1 MATREILHIDVD
13 AFFASVE
20 QMDNPELKGKPVIV
34 GGSTGLRGVVSTASY
49 EARRFGVHSAQPMTE
64 ARRLCPEGVFLQV
77 RMDRYQDVSRRI
89 HKIFC
94 SYTPKVE
101 PISIDEAFLDVG
113 GCEKLFGKSED
124 IAIVIKA
131 HVRKEIGLTCSVGV
145 APNKF
150 LAKIASEIRKPD
162 GLVVVREDEKESF
175 LADLPVSRMWG
186 VGKVTER
193 KLQNI
198 GLHTI
203 GELRRLSLF
212 QLKNI
217 FGKFGI
223 RVYQLCR
230 GIDDRLIISKRETK
244 SISSETTFLHDIS
257 PGELLEKTLQDLS
270 IEVASRLN
278 NENLWARSIQLKIRF
293 ADFKTITRSCTYG
306 EAANS
311 PKLIWQRARE
321 LLDNKVDLSYGK
333 VRLIGLAAFNISI
346 QRQMH
351 LFTSEKTQ
359 RLRGVVKKI
368 EKRYGGAAIR
378 KGSILQKNTQEP
390 FFPEDKKGQI
400 DNC

>member
-1 MATREILHIDVD
+1 MANREILHVDVD

-20 QMDNPELKGKPVIV
+20 QMDNPELKGKPIIV

-64 ARRLCPEGVFLQV
+64 ARRLCPQGVFLKV
-77 RMDRYQDVSRRI
+77 RMGRYQEVSRRI
-89 HKIFC
+89 HKILS
-94 SYTPKVE
+94 SYTPKIE
-101 PISIDEAFLDVG
+101 PISIDEAFLDVT
-113 GCEKLFGKSED
+113 GCERLFGKAED
-124 IAIVIKA
+124 IARAIKTRI
-131 HVRKEIGLTCSVGV
+131 RKEIGLTCSVGI

-150 LAKIASEIRKPD
+150 LAKIASEMRKPD
-162 GLVVVREDEKESF
+162 GLVEVREDEKESF
-175 LADLPVSRMWG
+175 LVDLPVSKMWG

-193 KLQNI
+193 KLQQM

-217 FGKFGI
+217 FGKFGV

-257 PGELLEKTLQDLS
+257 PGELLERTLQDLS
-270 IEVASRLN
+270 VEVASRLN

-293 ADFKTITRSCTYG
+293 ADFKTITRSSTYE
-306 EAANS
+306 EATNS

-321 LLDNKVDLSYGK
+321 LLDKKVDFSYGK
-333 VRLIGLAAFNISI
+333 VRLIGLVAFNISI
-346 QRQMH
+346 YRQMD
-351 LFTSEKTQ
+351 LFASDKTQ
-359 RLRGVVKKI
+359 RLRGVI
-368 EKRYGGAAIR
+368 ETLRCR
-378 KGSILQKNTQEP
+378 NL
-390 FFPEDKKGQI
+390 
-400 DNC
+400 

>member
-1 MATREILHIDVD
+1 MATREILHVDVD

-64 ARRLCPEGVFLQV
+64 ARRLCPQGVFLKV
-77 RMDRYQDVSRRI
+77 RMNRYQEVSRRI
-89 HKIFC
+89 HKILS

-101 PISIDEAFLDVG
+101 PISIDEAFLDVT
-113 GCEKLFGKSED
+113 GCERLFGKAED
-124 IAIVIKA
+124 IARAIKTRI
-131 HVRKEIGLTCSVGV
+131 RKEIGLTCSVGV

-150 LAKIASEIRKPD
+150 LAKIASEMRKPD
-162 GLVVVREDEKESF
+162 GLVLVREDEKESF
-175 LADLPVSRMWG
+175 LVGLPVSKMWG

-193 KLQNI
+193 KLQQM

-217 FGKFGI
+217 FGKFGV

-230 GIDDRLIISKRETK
+230 GIDDRVIISKRETK

-257 PGELLEKTLQDLS
+257 PGELLERTLQDLS
-270 IEVASRLN
+270 VEVASRLN

-293 ADFKTITRSCTYG
+293 ADFKTITRSSTYE
-306 EAANS
+306 EATNS

-321 LLDNKVDLSYGK
+321 LLDKKVDFSYGK
-333 VRLIGLAAFNISI
+333 VRLIGLVAFNLSI
-346 QRQMH
+346 YRQMD
-351 LFTSEKTQ
+351 LFASEKTQ
-359 RLRGVVKKI
+359 RLRGAIKKV
-368 EKRYGGAAIR
+368 EKKYGGAAIR
-378 KGSILQKNTQEP
+378 KGSIL
-390 FFPEDKKGQI
+390 
-400 DNC
+400 

>member
-1 MATREILHIDVD
+1 MVHVDVD

-64 ARRLCPEGVFLQV
+64 ARRLCPQGVFLKV
-77 RMDRYQDVSRRI
+77 RMDRYQEVSRRI
-89 HKIFC
+89 HKILS
-94 SYTPKVE
+94 SYTPKIE
-101 PISIDEAFLDVG
+101 PVSIDEAFLDVT
-113 GCEKLFGKSED
+113 GCERLFGKAED
-124 IAIVIKA
+124 IARAIKTRI
-131 HVRKEIGLTCSVGV
+131 RKEIGLTCSVGV

-150 LAKIASEIRKPD
+150 LAKIASEMRKPN

-175 LADLPVSRMWG
+175 LVDLPVSKMWG
-186 VGKVTER
+186 VGKVTEG
-193 KLQNI
+193 KLQQM

-217 FGKFGI
+217 FGKFGV

-230 GIDDRLIISKRETK
+230 GIDDRVIISKRETK

-257 PGELLEKTLQDLS
+257 PGELLERTLQDLS
-270 IEVASRLN
+270 VEVASRLN

-293 ADFKTITRSCTYG
+293 ADFKTITRSSTYG
-306 EAANS
+306 EAINS

-321 LLDNKVDLSYGK
+321 LLNKKVDFSYGK
-333 VRLIGLAAFNISI
+333 VRLIGLVAFNISI
-346 QRQMH
+346 YRQME
-351 LFTSEKTQ
+351 LFASEKTQ
-359 RLRGVVKKI
+359 RLRGAIKKI
-368 EKRYGGAAIR
+368 EKGYGGAAIR
-378 KGSILQKNTQEP
+378 KGSIL
-390 FFPEDKKGQI
+390 
-400 DNC
+400 

>member
-1 MATREILHIDVD
+1 MATREILHVDVD

-64 ARRLCPEGVFLQV
+64 ARRLCPQGVFLKV
-77 RMDRYQDVSRRI
+77 RMDRYQEVSRRI
-89 HKIFC
+89 HKILS

-113 GCEKLFGKSED
+113 GCQTLFGKSED
-124 IAIVIKA
+124 IARAIKI
-131 HVRKEIGLTCSVGV
+131 RIKKEIGLTCSVGV

-150 LAKIASEIRKPD
+150 LAKIASEMRKPD
-162 GLVVVREDEKESF
+162 GLVEVREDEKESF
-175 LADLPVSRMWG
+175 LVDLPVSKMWG
-186 VGKVTER
+186 VGKVTEG
-193 KLQNI
+193 KLQQM

-212 QLKNI
+212 ELKNI
-217 FGKFGI
+217 FGKFGV

-257 PGELLEKTLQDLS
+257 PGEFLERTLQNLS
-270 IEVASRLN
+270 TEVASRLN

-293 ADFKTITRSCTYG
+293 ADFKTITRSSTYE
-306 EAANS
+306 EATNS
-311 PKLIWQRARE
+311 PKPIWQRARE
-321 LLDNKVDLSYGK
+321 LLHKKVDFSYGK
-333 VRLIGLAAFNISI
+333 VRLIGLVAFNISI
-346 QRQMH
+346 YRQMD
-351 LFTSEKTQ
+351 LFASEKTQ
-359 RLRGVVKKI
+359 RLRGAIKRI

-378 KGSILQKNTQEP
+378 KGSIL
-390 FFPEDKKGQI
+390 
-400 DNC
+400 

>member
-1 MATREILHIDVD
+1 MATREILHVDVD

-49 EARRFGVHSAQPMTE
+49 EARRFGVHSAQPMRQ
-64 ARRLCPEGVFLQV
+64 ARRLCPQGVFLKV
-77 RMDRYQDVSRRI
+77 RMDRYQEVSRRI
-89 HKIFC
+89 HKILS

-101 PISIDEAFLDVG
+101 PISIDEAFLDVD
-113 GCEKLFGKSED
+113 GCQTLFGRSED
-124 IAIVIKA
+124 IARAIKI
-131 HVRKEIGLTCSVGV
+131 RIKKEIGLTCSVGV

-150 LAKIASEIRKPD
+150 LAKIASEMRKPD
-162 GLVVVREDEKESF
+162 GLVVVTEDEKESF
-175 LADLPVSRMWG
+175 LVDLPVSKMWG
-186 VGKVTER
+186 VGKVTEG
-193 KLQNI
+193 KLQHM

-217 FGKFGI
+217 FGKFGV

-257 PGELLEKTLQDLS
+257 QKELLGRTLQELS
-270 IEVASRLN
+270 VEVASRLN

-293 ADFKTITRSCTYG
+293 ADFKTITRSSTYE
-306 EAANS
+306 EATNS

-321 LLDNKVDLSYGK
+321 LLDRKIDFSYGK
-333 VRLIGLAAFNISI
+333 VRLIGLVAFNLNIH
-346 QRQMH
+346 RQMD
-351 LFTSEKTQ
+351 LFASEKTQ
-359 RLRGVVKKI
+359 RLRGAIKKI
-368 EKRYGGAAIR
+368 EKKYGGAAIR
-378 KGSILQKNTQEP
+378 KGSIL
-390 FFPEDKKGQI
+390 
-400 DNC
+400 

>member
-1 MATREILHIDVD
+1 MATREILHVDVD

-64 ARRLCPEGVFLQV
+64 ARRLCPRGVFLKV
-77 RMDRYQDVSRRI
+77 RMDRYQEVSRRI
-89 HKIFC
+89 HKILS

-101 PISIDEAFLDVG
+101 PVSIDEAFLDVT
-113 GCEKLFGKSED
+113 GCESLFGKAED
-124 IAIVIKA
+124 IARAIKTRI
-131 HVRKEIGLTCSVGV
+131 RKEIGLTCSVGV

-150 LAKIASEIRKPD
+150 LAKIASEMRKPD
-162 GLVVVREDEKESF
+162 GLVLVKEDEKESF
-175 LADLPVSRMWG
+175 LVDLPVSKMWG

-193 KLQNI
+193 KLQQM

-217 FGKFGI
+217 FGKFGV

-257 PGELLEKTLQDLS
+257 PGELLERTLQDLS
-270 IEVASRLN
+270 VEVASRLN

-293 ADFKTITRSCTYG
+293 ADFKTITRSSTYE
-306 EAANS
+306 EATNS
-311 PKLIWQRARE
+311 PKLVWQRARE
-321 LLDNKVDLSYGK
+321 LLNKKVDFSYGK
-333 VRLIGLAAFNISI
+333 VRLIGLVAFNLSI
-346 QRQMH
+346 HRQMD
-351 LFTSEKTQ
+351 LFVSERTQ
-359 RLRGVVKKI
+359 RLRGAIKKV
-368 EKRYGGAAIR
+368 EKKYGGAAIR
-378 KGSILQKNTQEP
+378 KGSIL
-390 FFPEDKKGQI
+390 
-400 DNC
+400 

>member
-1 MATREILHIDVD
+1 MAPREILHVDVD

-64 ARRLCPEGVFLQV
+64 ARRLCPQGVFLKV
-77 RMDRYQDVSRRI
+77 RMDRYQEVSRRI
-89 HKIFC
+89 HKILS

-113 GCEKLFGKSED
+113 GCQTLFGRSED
-124 IAIVIKA
+124 IARAIKI
-131 HVRKEIGLTCSVGV
+131 RIKKETGLTCSVGV

-150 LAKIASEIRKPD
+150 LAKIASEMRKPD
-162 GLVVVREDEKESF
+162 GLVEVREDEKESF
-175 LADLPVSRMWG
+175 LVDLPVSKMWG

-193 KLQNI
+193 KLQQM

-217 FGKFGI
+217 FGKPGA

-230 GIDDRLIISKRETK
+230 GIDDRVITSKRETK

-257 PGELLEKTLQDLS
+257 QGELLERTLQDLS
-270 IEVASRLN
+270 VEVASRLN

-293 ADFKTITRSCTYG
+293 ADFKTITRTSTYE
-306 EAANS
+306 EATNS

-321 LLDNKVDLSYGK
+321 LLDKKVDFSYGK
-333 VRLIGLAAFNISI
+333 VRLIGLVAFNLGVH
-346 QRQMH
+346 RQMD
-351 LFTSEKTQ
+351 LFASEKTQ
-359 RLRGVVKKI
+359 RLRGAIKKI

-378 KGSILQKNTQEP
+378 KGSIL
-390 FFPEDKKGQI
+390 
-400 DNC
+400 

>member
-1 MATREILHIDVD
+1 MASREILHVDID

-20 QMDNPELKGKPVIV
+20 QIDNPELKGKSVIV

-113 GCEKLFGKSED
+113 GCEGLFGKSED
-124 IAIVIKA
+124 IARAIKA
-131 HVRKEIGLTCSVGV
+131 RIKKETGLTCSVGV

-162 GLVVVREDEKESF
+162 GLVLVREDEKESF
-175 LADLPVSRMWG
+175 LVDLPVSKMWG
-186 VGKVTER
+186 VGKVTGK
-193 KLQNI
+193 KLQQM

-293 ADFKTITRSCTYG
+293 ADFKTITRSSTYE
-306 EAANS
+306 EATNS

-321 LLDNKVDLSYGK
+321 LLDKKVDFSYGK
-333 VRLIGLAAFNISI
+333 VRLIGLAAFNLSI
-346 QRQMH
+346 QRQMD
-351 LFTSEKTQ
+351 LFASEKTQ
-359 RLRGVVKKI
+359 KLRGVIRKI

-378 KGSILQKNTQEP
+378 KGSILQKNAQEP
-390 FFPEDKKGQI
+390 FS
-400 DNC
+400 

>member
-1 MATREILHIDVD
+1 MASREILHVDID

-20 QMDNPELKGKPVIV
+20 QIDNPELKGKSVIV

-64 ARRLCPEGVFLQV
+64 ARRLCPEGVFLEV

-113 GCEKLFGKSED
+113 GCEGLFGKSED
-124 IAIVIKA
+124 IARAIKA
-131 HVRKEIGLTCSVGV
+131 RIKKETGLTCSVGV

-162 GLVVVREDEKESF
+162 GLVLVREDEKESF
-175 LADLPVSRMWG
+175 LVDLPVSKMWG
-186 VGKVTER
+186 VGKVTGK
-193 KLQNI
+193 KLQQM

-230 GIDDRLIISKRETK
+230 GIDDRLIVSKRETK

-257 PGELLEKTLQDLS
+257 PGEFLNKTLQDLS
-270 IEVASRLN
+270 LEVASRLN
-278 NENLWARSIQLKIRF
+278 NDDLWARSIQLKIRF

-306 EAANS
+306 EATNS
-311 PKLIWQRARE
+311 PRLIWQRARE

-333 VRLIGLAAFNISI
+333 IRLIGLAAFNLSI
-346 QRQMH
+346 QRQMD
-351 LFTSEKTQ
+351 LFASEKTQ
-359 RLRGVVKKI
+359 KLRGVIRKI

-378 KGSILQKNTQEP
+378 KGSILQKNAQEP
-390 FFPEDKKGQI
+390 FS
-400 DNC
+400 